1 MNGGEIPELKSK
13 AYPSN
18 YPSDAVQVLDAMSMG
33 GDFKLFGSMSL
44 RSQQYA
50 GDYDGYEVVHKKGE
64 VKQVLS
70 ELRKRFQDNI
80 KKLRVIP
87 NTWIGDIKA
96 GLIEEWRVIPRN
108 AIVEKGKITG
118 YNSVHCRGVVD
129 RLLKDKIIS
138 EKEAKDAI
146 ALLKTKPSV
155 QDFLNAKESIKFHIL
170 RWTVQ
175 EILSNSKILRDN
187 SRITLDRA
195 FHLPGITKLDVIS
208 LIANNRFTDFSVI
221 YEFHCNG
228 KALNP
233 DPSDIRTSL
242 QESVIA
248 YTASGN
254 YFKVIKRLFA
264 LAKLNKN
271 EKLIEIITPIL
282 NSNLGLMYLI
292 VNDIDTLS
300 MLLEEKRVPMK
311 LIRFEIDQ
319 FISRLSNVYTV
330 GEYLKKDDTIMGEIH
345 RILRLPQSK
354 LHSALDKLKNELND
368 IVQEKAKPL
377 MENIRSK
384 SNLS

>member
-1 MNGGEIPELKSK
+1 MIPELKSK
-13 AYPSN
+13 AYPTD
-18 YPSDAVQVLDAMSMG
+18 YPSDAVKVLDAMSMG
-33 GDFKLFGSMSL
+33 GDFQLFGSMSL
-44 RSQQYA
+44 RSQLYS
-50 GDYDGYEVVHKKGE
+50 GDYDGYEVIHKKGE
-64 VKQVLS
+64 VKQVLA
-70 ELRKRFQDNI
+70 ELRKQFQDNI

-96 GLIEEWRVIPRN
+96 GAVEEWRVIPRT
-108 AIVEKGKITG
+108 AIVEKGRITG
-118 YNSVHCRGVVD
+118 YNSVQCRGVVD

-155 QDFLNAKESIKFHIL
+155 QDFIVAKESIKFHIL
-170 RWTVQ
+170 RWSVQ
-175 EILSNSKILRDN
+175 EILSNSKILRDD
-187 SRITLDRA
+187 SRITLDQA
-195 FHLPGITKLDVIS
+195 FNLPGIAKLDVIS
-208 LIANNRFTDFSVI
+208 LVANNRFTDFSVI

-233 DPSDIRTSL
+233 DPSDIKTSL
-242 QESVIA
+242 QEDVIA

-271 EKLIEIITPIL
+271 TKLIGSITPIL

-292 VNDIDTLS
+292 VNDIDTLC

-330 GEYLKKDDTIMGEIH
+330 GDYLKKDDTIVGEIH

-354 LHSALDKLKNELND
+354 LPSALDKLKNDLND

-377 MENIRSK
+377 MEKIRSE

>member
-1 MNGGEIPELKSK
+1 MIPELKSK
-13 AYPSN
+13 AYPTD

-44 RSQQYA
+44 RSQSYSA
-50 GDYDGYEVVHKKGE
+50 DYDAYEVIHKKGE
-64 VKQVLS
+64 VKQVLA
-70 ELRKRFQDNI
+70 ELRKKFQDNI

-87 NTWIGDIKA
+87 NTWVGDIKA
-96 GLIEEWRVIPRN
+96 GSLEEWRVIPRT
-108 AIVEKGKITG
+108 AIVERGRITG
-118 YNSVHCRGVVD
+118 YNSVQCRGVVD

-155 QDFLNAKESIKFHIL
+155 QDFIIAKESIKFHIL
-170 RWTVQ
+170 RWSVQ
-175 EILSNSKILRDN
+175 EVLSNSKILRDD
-187 SRITLDRA
+187 SKITLDQA
-195 FHLPGITKLDVIS
+195 FNLPGIAKLDVIS
-208 LIANNRFTDFSVI
+208 LVANNRFTDFSAI

-242 QESVIA
+242 QEDIIS

-271 EKLIEIITPIL
+271 TKLIGMITPIL

-292 VNDIDTLS
+292 VNDIDTLC
-300 MLLEEKRVPMK
+300 MLLEEKSIPMK

-330 GEYLKKDDTIMGEIH
+330 GDYLKKDDTIVGEIH

-354 LHSALDKLKNELND
+354 LPSALDKLKNDLND

-377 MENIRSK
+377 MEKIRSE